1 MEGLT
6 PEQLLAIREYF
17 CEPDCNQ
24 PHGEVVATRLLA
36 AMLASG
42 KYEMEE
48 YPRLAEAAVSL
59 TTILVV
65 RFHNE
70 LKRGEVEEPRTP
82 KSPELEK
89 DSTNSDPASEA
100 YDPIPF

>member
-6 PEQLLAIREYF
+6 PEQLLAVREYF

-48 YPRLAEAAVSL
+48 YPRLAEAAVKL
-59 TTILVV
+59 TTTLVV
-65 RFHNE
+65 HFHNE
-70 LKRGEVEEPRTP
+70 LKRGEVEESTNP
-82 KSPELEK
+82 KSPEPEK
-89 DSTNSDPASEA
+89 SSTNSDSLNPD

>member
-1 MEGLT
+1 MEGFT

-24 PHGEVVATRLLA
+24 PHGEVVATQLLA

-42 KYEMEE
+42 KYELED
-48 YPRLAEAAVSL
+48 YPRLAEAAVKL

-70 LKRGEVEEPRTP
+70 LKRGEVEEPTSP
-82 KSPELEK
+82 KSPESEK
-89 DSTNSDPASEA
+89 DSTNFNSEA
-100 YDPIPF
+100 DYDPIPF